1 MMSEQEI
8 PLERS
13 WQSLPRELGPLL
25 EPALG
30 PIAEEIVRTIGASIP
45 AYRRPMRGAFGRGV
59 NAAIEQAL
67 RQFLDQM
74 GRPAPAQ
81 RPGREVYLAVGRGEL
96 RSGRTLDALQNAYR
110 IGARIAWRRMAAA
123 AREAGVD
130 GPTQALLAEAIFAY
144 IDELSA
150 ESVEGYA
157 REQAADAGEG
167 ERRHRRLIV
176 AVLAPGT
183 PREELERLA
192 DGADWPL
199 PGTLAV
205 LVCTHRNPGRL
216 AAIIGDGAIAARIED
231 KVVALVPDPDAPG
244 RRGRIARAL
253 GARAAALG
261 PAVPIERAPTS
272 HERAA
277 RCSELQSVG
286 VIPEA
291 GLADSE
297 EHLAALV
304 VHSDPAALR
313 DLAERRL
320 EPLRG
325 LTRVQQTRLRTTLAA
340 WLRHQGSISET
351 AADLVVHPQT
361 VRYRIA
367 RLRELFGSQLDEPD
381 ARFELG
387 LALQQAPGEG

>member
-157 REQAADAGEG
+157 REQAADAGER

-199 PGTLAV
+199 PATLAV